1 MRAAARFDGL
11 DARGRQ
17 RGVPGEE
24 FGVFPRED
32 VVGDGGDAV
41 GIAEGEAEGEHE
53 GRFAGADGA
62 ALVRFVVSEDRG
74 FLSFSLSLSPFFPLF
89 LC

>member
-24 FGVFPRED
+24 LGVFPRED

-41 GIAEGEAEGEHE
+41 GVAEGEAEGEHE
-53 GRFAGADGA
+53 GRFAGADGS
-62 ALVRFVVSEDRG
+62 VVGGAR
-74 FLSFSLSLSPFFPLF
+74 
-89 LC
+89 C